1 MSVAIS
7 TGRSDKASRDDQ
19 RSKFAARRVPDFAR
33 LHALEDARVA
43 RWKRQHSKKVTV
55 PLNFRLAPASTQ
67 QTVESE
73 SENVD
78 SVSEKIEK
86 ISIKQAPY
94 DARQKE
100 NESSQAVR
108 SGPPSD
114 AVLYPTAFNR
124 NARAS
129 KAPHTRLSTTDGR
142 PSSGTLRPLSQRDAH
157 PVKVGGPA
165 KQSMGSSTISAKVET
180 TSRGSDLDKVSADS
194 LLSTS
199 KTQPINE
206 GPTKRA
212 DSAVGVS
219 SQGGAGRREPAEKAV
234 HPKKPAS
241 DADAQSGGKL
251 SSKQSGAVS
260 DKEGSETKKVDMVEL
275 RRILSTLSKDS
286 LNQPFSS
293 IDFYNIGK
301 TLGEGAYG
309 KVRLATHLLTNERVA
324 VKTFE
329 KSKLTEP
336 QARSRVAREIRILKA
351 LSHPNIIKLYEVVDV
366 PFKIYLI
373 MQFSSGG
380 DLCKYV
386 RENRKLSEAES
397 CRLFVQIVQGLE
409 HCHNSGIVHRD
420 VKLDNLLIDENKNI
434 KIVDFGFSVSFKPG
448 QKLKKACG
456 SPSYAAPEIVARKP
470 YNPTSVD
477 IWSLGV
483 VLYAMV
489 CGYFP
494 FQGSS
499 NQELCRRI
507 VKGKFDCPSFMSQ
520 DCKDLIRRML
530 TVDSSKRAEIVD
542 IKQHSWCRTAFA
554 RHEAATVRVK
564 VIDSERSEDYS
575 VEIPSEDQ
583 LEVDDSIA
591 RQMVEMGFNHEYVEN
606 CVKRNVHNVCSTTY
620 QLLVQRREK
629 SSSSVDGGSSFASQQ
644 STARRMMV

>member
-1 MSVAIS
+1 LN
-7 TGRSDKASRDDQ
+7 RDDP

-33 LHALEDARVA
+33 LHAMEDARVA
-43 RWKRQHSKKVTV
+43 RWKRQHAKKVTI
-55 PLNFRLAPASTQ
+55 PLNFRLAPTSAQ
-67 QTVESE
+67 QTVEGDNEIVE
-73 SENVD
+73 SITD
-78 SVSEKIEK
+78 RTEKL
-86 ISIKQAPY
+86 SIKQAPY
-94 DARQKE
+94 NPQQKE

-114 AVLYPTAFNR
+114 AMLYPTAFNR
-124 NARAS
+124 NRAS
-129 KAPHTRLSTTDGR
+129 KAPHSRLSTADGR
-142 PSSGTLRPLSQRDAH
+142 PSSGTLRPLSQRDSQ
-157 PVKVGGPA
+157 PVKYGGQA
-165 KQSMGSSTISAKVET
+165 KHSTGSSSIAAKVEANV
-180 TSRGSDLDKVSADS
+180 GVGDLDKVSVDS
-194 LLSTS
+194 LLSVS
-199 KTQPINE
+199 KTQTANDGQTKKGDVEIA
-206 GPTKRA
+206 GPSHPGGGKREA
-212 DSAVGVS
+212 NQDKLPHSN
-219 SQGGAGRREPAEKAV
+219 KAT
-234 HPKKPAS
+234 S
-241 DADAQSGGKL
+241 DADAHNDGKS
-251 SSKQSGAVS
+251 SSKQSSAS
-260 DKEGSETKKVDMVEL
+260 EKESAETKKVDMIEL
-275 RRILSTLSKDS
+275 RRIISTLSKDS
-286 LNQPFSS
+286 QKQPFSS

-530 TVDSSKRAEIVD
+530 TVDSMKRAQIQE

-554 RHEAATVRVK
+554 RHEAANVRVK

-575 VEIPSEDQ
+575 AEIPSEDQ
-583 LEVDDSIA
+583 LEVDEAIA
-591 RQMVEMGFNHEYVEN
+591 RQMVEMGFNYDYVEN
-606 CVKRNVHNVCSTTY
+606 CVKRNLHNVCSTTY
-620 QLLVQRREK
+620 QLLAQQRDK
-629 SSSSVDGGSSFASQQ
+629 STRSVDGGSSFASQQ